1 MNSLTIIGNVT
12 RDPEMRATQ
21 TGLQVCSFAVAVNR
35 RKSAKA
41 GSVETDYFKVT
52 AWDKLAGICK
62 EYLSKGAK
70 VAVTGSVSVSTYES
84 KGNHYASLD
93 VTARDVEFLGGKRS
107 DADDTGLKV
116 PEGFTPVKEDDPD
129 FLPF

>member
-1 MNSLTIIGNVT
+1 MNNITIIGNCT
-12 RDPEMRATQ
+12 KDPDVRATQ
-21 TGLQVCSFAVAVNR
+21 SGLQVCSFTVAVNR

-41 GSVETDYFKVT
+41 GAIETDYFKVT
-52 AWDKLAGICK
+52 AWDKLAGICGQ
-62 EYLSKGAK
+62 YLSKGAK

-93 VTARDVEFLGGKRS
+93 VTARDVEFLGGRKS

-116 PEGFTPVKEDDPD
+116 PEGFTPVDDSSD
-129 FLPF
+129 LPF

>member
-12 RDPEMRATQ
+12 KDPDLRATQ
-21 TGLQVCSFAVAVNR
+21 SGLQVYSFTLAVNR

-41 GSVETDYFKVT
+41 GEIETDFFKVT
-52 AWDKLAGICK
+52 AWDKLATICK
-62 EYLSKGAK
+62 QYLVKGAK
-70 VAVTGSVSVSTYES
+70 VAVTGPVSVSTYES

-116 PEGFTPVKEDDPD
+116 PEGFTPVDDSSD
-129 FLPF
+129 LPF